1 MQIRIREGTSSD
13 RERFWKA
20 TMETA
25 WNDVPQDERV
35 RLDRTDFE
43 SYFRRI
49 AAPYLED
56 FRNQMFIAEGE
67 TGGFLGHILLGQ
79 SSAFYSSEPY
89 GFIYDIYVTEQARRK
104 GVAKHLLE
112 FAFNRFKGQGLFKV
126 KLEVAENNE
135 GARSLYKMMGFK
147 QERIVMGRQLK

>member
-13 RERFWKA
+13 REPFWKA

-35 RLDRTDFE
+35 RLNRTEFE

-56 FRNQMFIAEGE
+56 FKNQMFVAEDEAGRV
-67 TGGFLGHILLGQ
+67 LGHILVGQ
-79 SSAFYSSEPY
+79 SSAFYSSNPY

-104 GVAKHLLE
+104 GVAKHLIE
-112 FAFNRFKGQGLFKV
+112 FALNRFKGQGLFKV
-126 KLEVAENNE
+126 KLEVAENNK
-135 GARSLYKMMGFK
+135 GARSLYEMMGFK
-147 QERIVMGRQLK
+147 PERIVMGRQLK